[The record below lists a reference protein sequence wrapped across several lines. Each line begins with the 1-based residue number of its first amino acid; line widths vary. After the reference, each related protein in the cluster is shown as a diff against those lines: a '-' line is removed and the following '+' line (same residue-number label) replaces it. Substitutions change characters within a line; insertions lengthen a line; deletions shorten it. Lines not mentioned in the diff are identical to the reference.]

1 MAVELHDVLLSPTNA
16 AVAVVACAALVWLC
30 VKLDD
35 AMENNVSARG
45 REKKD

>member
-1 MAVELHDVLLSPTNA
+1 MAVELHDLLLSPTNA

-35 AMENNVSARG
+35 AMENDVSARG
-45 REKKD
+45 RQKKD